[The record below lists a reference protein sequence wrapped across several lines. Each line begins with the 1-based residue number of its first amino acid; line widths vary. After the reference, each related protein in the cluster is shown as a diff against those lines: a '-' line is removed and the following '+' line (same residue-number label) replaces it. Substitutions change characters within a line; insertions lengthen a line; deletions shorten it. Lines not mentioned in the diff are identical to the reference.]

1 MQGNIYWYSWP
12 IFPPHQVSVHAD
24 TQQPEIPPPT
34 FLWLHRAPRKQPT
47 EMGCTSLY
55 YIRAKT
61 TRALTTATQPRRKV
75 FRDVPHSLPCLSW
88 IQALCAAKRDG
99 HCYHTNMPT
108 FMHQRKYFTLAS
120 CSPHDYSTRF
130 PPLTHNHNEPHWLF
144 YLKSAGCW
152 LCKNPEGRTAA
163 NSKKRG
169 DLKKKKKKRWKN
181 TKNGEERRHCGRFIA
196 CE

>member
-1 MQGNIYWYSWP
+1 MSLAETQHFCPWTGKVGKHALP
-12 IFPPHQVSVHAD
+12 IRASASMCFPNLLVAFCSLFTNSTHTHALISCKATSTGIPDPFSPPHQVSVHAD

-34 FLWLHRAPRKQPT
+34 FLWLHQAPRKQPT

-144 YLKSAGCW
+144 
-152 LCKNPEGRTAA
+152 
-163 NSKKRG
+163 
-169 DLKKKKKKRWKN
+169 D
-181 TKNGEERRHCGRFIA
+181 
-196 CE
+196 

>member
-1 MQGNIYWYSWP
+1 MSLAETQHFCPWTGKVGKHALPIRASASMCFPNLLVAFCSLFTNSTHTHTRLDIMQGNIYWYSWP

-88 IQALCAAKRDG
+88 IQALCAAKRETATVTTQICP
-99 HCYHTNMPT
+99 HLCINANISHS
-108 FMHQRKYFTLAS
+108 LAA
-120 CSPHDYSTRF
+120 
-130 PPLTHNHNEPHWLF
+130 PLTTIQLDFLP
-144 YLKSAGCW
+144 
-152 LCKNPEGRTAA
+152 
-163 NSKKRG
+163 
-169 DLKKKKKKRWKN
+169 
-181 TKNGEERRHCGRFIA
+181 
-196 CE
+196 